1 MENPDKWIRKY
12 FRTTLSG
19 MIFNSKLVKVYDSH
33 TPNNDDVLI
42 ILSTQTGS
50 NDWNRKCSVDKN
62 RTILIDVITRYKGN
76 TGSRLL
82 LDDIIEEIMLR
93 TKNIVV
99 ENFVVNDW
107 SISFPNEIITHTATE
122 SIFRKIIQF
131 NLNLQ

>member
-12 FRTTLSG
+12 FSEALLNIMVRG
-19 MIFNSKLVKVYDSH
+19 NNVKVYDSH

-82 LDDIIEEIMLR
+82 LDDIIEVIMLR

>member
-1 MENPDKWIRKY
+1 MENPDKFIRRY
-12 FRTTLSG
+12 FSNALSG
-19 MIFNSKLVKVYDSH
+19 IIFNGKLVKVYDSH

>member
-1 MENPDKWIRKY
+1 MENPDKWIRIY
-12 FRTTLSG
+12 FSTALSG
-19 MIFNSKLVKVYDSH
+19 MIFNAKTVKVYDSH

-50 NDWNRKCSVDKN
+50 NDWERKCSVDKN

-82 LDDIIEEIMLR
+82 LDDIIEEIMVR

-99 ENFVVNDW
+99 ENFSVNDW
-107 SISFPNEIITHTATE
+107 DISFPNEIITHTSTE